1 LEQHRDWVL
10 GALGQLEQFMR
21 GDADFRGN
29 LKHELRAIGDQRRFI
44 EDGKYRVVFLGTF
57 NVGKSTAINAFLG
70 GGYLPMDVEEC
81 TSRLTFIER
90 GERQALRIELNAPV
104 SSKELDALRRLL
116 ADRDATLE
124 GEPEGEMLRIAFSN
138 DEPASM
144 CAVLEPLITVNADEA
159 YPLLAPLREKIE
171 ELNLTLPSSVLQ
183 EDIAFVDTPGVHS
196 VSDTR
201 AEITYGIIERSHLV
215 ISFVD
220 SSFAGNVHDLNFIKR
235 IIKWRGR
242 RVFFVLNKADK
253 LENNEIDVRGARGPA
268 RALIEAFARHEI
280 PEDSEIFFFSG
291 YRALRAQQ
299 LEKGHLTL
307 EEALD
312 DNKLSLPTSVLERIQ
327 ESDDPLRD
335 LSAYL
340 LGQSRFPQL
349 KTRLVDYLVNE
360 NKAGAVV
367 ETASQFIGQRAADCA
382 APLETELELA
392 RDPSKFEALRA
403 NREKLTARLEQIRDR
418 SNDVFAKFSA
428 RSKGGP
434 HGGDMYPGYET
445 QFRSSVNE
453 AAIEERIVAPTLAW
467 LRTAG
472 NLKEARREKF
482 KPLSAQLEA
491 AVDEFVSTIVR
502 ELNQRM
508 ERDEQEAR
516 DAIEHH
522 LGQVRNL
529 RTNLTRLGAL
539 EPATLEASMAQSYAK
554 FGAGG
559 AVVGV
564 AAGAVLGSVVP
575 IVGTAIGAGLG
586 GLLGAVGGLLARLAW
601 SEESWLKRLEPLVRE
616 NAMNMLVKG
625 GKDAQG
631 QPAAA
636 IVEVVAKYIRE
647 RSQAFHDALHAEVD
661 SAINSV
667 QREYDDLVARE
678 DQIRRDSEAIIARL
692 EPKVT
697 TLDGLRKQAA
707 KTIDDVRGRETVRV

>member
-1 LEQHRDWVL
+1 
-10 GALGQLEQFMR
+10 
-21 GDADFRGN
+21 
-29 LKHELRAIGDQRRFI
+29 
-44 EDGKYRVVFLGTF
+44 
-57 NVGKSTAINAFLG
+57 
-70 GGYLPMDVEEC
+70 
-81 TSRLTFIER
+81 
-90 GERQALRIELNAPV
+90 
-104 SSKELDALRRLL
+104 
-116 ADRDATLE
+116 
-124 GEPEGEMLRIAFSN
+124 
-138 DEPASM
+138 
-144 CAVLEPLITVNADEA
+144 
-159 YPLLAPLREKIE
+159 
-171 ELNLTLPSSVLQ
+171 
-183 EDIAFVDTPGVHS
+183 
-196 VSDTR
+196 
-201 AEITYGIIERSHLV
+201 
-215 ISFVD
+215 
-220 SSFAGNVHDLNFIKR
+220 
-235 IIKWRGR
+235 
-242 RVFFVLNKADK
+242 
-253 LENNEIDVRGARGPA
+253 
-268 RALIEAFARHEI
+268 
-280 PEDSEIFFFSG
+280 
-291 YRALRAQQ
+291 
-299 LEKGHLTL
+299 
-307 EEALD
+307 
-312 DNKLSLPTSVLERIQ
+312 
-327 ESDDPLRD
+327 
-335 LSAYL
+335 
-340 LGQSRFPQL
+340 
-349 KTRLVDYLVNE
+349 
-360 NKAGAVV
+360 
-367 ETASQFIGQRAADCA
+367 
-382 APLETELELA
+382 
-392 RDPSKFEALRA
+392 
-403 NREKLTARLEQIRDR
+403 
-418 SNDVFAKFSA
+418 
-428 RSKGGP
+428 
-434 HGGDMYPGYET
+434 
-445 QFRSSVNE
+445 
-453 AAIEERIVAPTLAW
+453 
-467 LRTAG
+467 
-472 NLKEARREKF
+472 
-482 KPLSAQLEA
+482 
-491 AVDEFVSTIVR
+491 
-502 ELNQRM
+502 M